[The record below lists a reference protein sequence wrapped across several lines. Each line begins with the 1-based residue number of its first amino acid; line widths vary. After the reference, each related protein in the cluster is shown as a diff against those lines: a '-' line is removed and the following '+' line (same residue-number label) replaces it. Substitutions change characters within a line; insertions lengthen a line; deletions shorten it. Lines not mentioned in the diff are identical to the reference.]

1 MIKNIFRSLLCVA
14 AVAAVSSCDKDDIY
28 IGGADDSGIISPDGN
43 VVYLTD
49 GNGRRLCGIQGFVQP
64 RPLPAL
70 VEGH

>member
-49 GNGRRLCGIQGFVQP
+49 GNGRSDVGFVEFKDSYS
-64 RPLPAL
+64 LD
-70 VEGH
+70 